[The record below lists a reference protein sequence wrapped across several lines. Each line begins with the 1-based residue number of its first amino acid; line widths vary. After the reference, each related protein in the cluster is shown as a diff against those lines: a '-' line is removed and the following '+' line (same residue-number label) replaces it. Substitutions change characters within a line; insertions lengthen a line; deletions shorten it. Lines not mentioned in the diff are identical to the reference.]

1 MLNQI
6 MIEGTGHTVDHHFMI
21 YTVTLNP
28 ALDKTVE
35 IPGMAL
41 DTVNRITEMRTDP
54 GGKGINVS
62 KVIAKLGGESCAA
75 GILGGGSGKMLE
87 KLLEGEPFATRFRFV
102 EGQTR
107 TNLKIIDREG
117 HTNTDIN
124 EPGLTVTDAD
134 LDALLHELLAE
145 LRPGDI
151 VVLAGSLP
159 KGAPQDTYRTWT
171 AACKKAGAR
180 VFLDADGALLA
191 EGLKAAPYLIK
202 PNDDELSRLAGKKLE
217 TLEELTAEGRR
228 LLERGIERVVIS
240 LGGRGALY
248 LRKGSTIYA
257 EGLKVPVG
265 STVGAGDSVVAALAY
280 AEAQGLSEE
289 EAVRLSTAAG
299 AANVMCSGTQAAERE
314 AVEALLPKVR
324 FSRLRP

>member
-1 MLNQI
+1 
-6 MIEGTGHTVDHHFMI
+6 MI

-62 KVIAKLGGESCAA
+62 KVIAKLGGESCAV
-75 GILGGGSGKMLE
+75 GILGGESGRTLE
-87 KLLEGEPFATRFRFV
+87 KLLENENFTTRFRFV

-124 EPGLTVTDAD
+124 EPGLTVTAAE
-134 LDALLHELLAE
+134 LDALLRELLAE

-191 EGLKAAPYLIK
+191 EGIKAAPHLIK
-202 PNDDELSRLAGKKLE
+202 PNDGELSRLAGKKLE
-217 TLEELTAEGRR
+217 TLEELTAEGRK

-257 EGLKVPVG
+257 EGLRVPVG

>member
-1 MLNQI
+1 
-6 MIEGTGHTVDHHFMI
+6 MI

-87 KLLEGEPFATRFRFV
+87 KLLKGEPFATRFRFV

-124 EPGLTVTDAD
+124 EPGLTVTAAE
-134 LDALLHELLAE
+134 LDALLRELLAE

-159 KGAPQDTYRTWT
+159 KGAPQDTYRSWT

-191 EGLKAAPYLIK
+191 EGIKAAPYLIK

-217 TLEELTAEGRR
+217 TLEELTAEGRK

-257 EGLKVPVG
+257 EGLRVPVG

>member
-1 MLNQI
+1 
-6 MIEGTGHTVDHHFMI
+6 MI

-62 KVIAKLGGESCAA
+62 KVIAKLGGESCAV

-124 EPGLTVTDAD
+124 EPGLTVTAAE
-134 LDALLHELLAE
+134 LDALLRELLAE

-159 KGAPQDTYRTWT
+159 KGAPQDIYRSWT

-191 EGLKAAPYLIK
+191 EGIKAAPHLIK
-202 PNDDELSRLAGKKLE
+202 PNDGELSRLAGKKLE
-217 TLEELTAEGRR
+217 TLEELTAEGRK

-257 EGLKVPVG
+257 EGLRVPVG

-289 EAVRLSTAAG
+289 EAVRLSTAVG
-299 AANVMCSGTQAAERE
+299 AANVMCSGTQAAERS

-324 FSRLRP
+324 FSHLRP

>member
-1 MLNQI
+1 
-6 MIEGTGHTVDHHFMI
+6 MI

-62 KVIAKLGGESCAA
+62 KVIAKLGGESRAV
-75 GILGGGSGKMLE
+75 GILGGESGRTLE

-124 EPGLTVTDAD
+124 EPGLTVTDVD

-159 KGAPQDTYRTWT
+159 KGAPQDTYRSWT

-180 VFLDADGALLA
+180 IFLDADGALLA
-191 EGLKAAPYLIK
+191 EGIKAAPYLIK

-248 LRKGSTIYA
+248 LRRGSTIYA
-257 EGLKVPVG
+257 EGLRVPVG

>member
-1 MLNQI
+1 
-6 MIEGTGHTVDHHFMI
+6 MI

-75 GILGGGSGKMLE
+75 GILGGESGKMLE
-87 KLLEGEPFATRFRFV
+87 KLLENENFTTQFRFV

-107 TNLKIIDREG
+107 TNIKIIDREG

-124 EPGLTVTDAD
+124 EPGLTVTAAE
-134 LDALLHELLAE
+134 LDALLRELLAE

-159 KGAPQDTYRTWT
+159 KGAPQDTYRSWT

-191 EGLKAAPYLIK
+191 EGIKAAPYLIK
-202 PNDDELSRLAGKKLE
+202 PNDGELSRLAGKKLE
-217 TLEELTAEGRR
+217 TLEELTAEGRK
-228 LLERGIERVVIS
+228 LLECGIERVVIS
-240 LGGRGALY
+240 LGGCGALY

-257 EGLKVPVG
+257 EGLRVPVG
-265 STVGAGDSVVAALAY
+265 STVGAGNSVVAALAY

>member
-1 MLNQI
+1 
-6 MIEGTGHTVDHHFMI
+6 MI

-107 TNLKIIDREG
+107 TNLKIIDRER

-280 AEAQGLSEE
+280 AEAQGLNEE

>member
-1 MLNQI
+1 
-6 MIEGTGHTVDHHFMI
+6 MI

-35 IPGMAL
+35 IPGMAI

-62 KVIAKLGGESCAA
+62 KVIAKLGGDSRAV
-75 GILGGGSGKMLE
+75 GILGGESGRTLE
-87 KLLEGEPFATRFRFV
+87 KLLENENFTTQFRFV

-107 TNLKIIDREG
+107 TNIKIIDRVG

-134 LDALLHELLAE
+134 LDALLNDLLAE
-145 LRPGDI
+145 VHAGDI
-151 VVLAGSLP
+151 VVLAG
-159 KGAPQDTYRTWT
+159 R
-171 AACKKAGAR
+171 
-180 VFLDADGALLA
+180 
-191 EGLKAAPYLIK
+191 
-202 PNDDELSRLAGKKLE
+202 KLE
-217 TLEELTAEGRR
+217 TIEELTAEGQK

-248 LRKGSTIYA
+248 LHKGSTIYA

-280 AEAQGLSEE
+280 AESQDMSEE
-289 EAVRLSTAAG
+289 DAVRLSTATG
-299 AANVMCSGTQAAERE
+299 AANVMCSGTQAAERSVIE
-314 AVEALLPKVR
+314 ELLPKVR
-324 FSRLRP
+324 FSKL

>member
-1 MLNQI
+1 
-6 MIEGTGHTVDHHFMI
+6 MI

-41 DTVNRITEMRTDP
+41 DTVNRITEIRTDP

-124 EPGLTVTDAD
+124 EPGLTVTAAE
-134 LDALLHELLAE
+134 LDALLRELLAE

-202 PNDDELSRLAGKKLE
+202 PNDDELSRLAGRKLE
-217 TLEELTAEGRR
+217 TLEELTAEGRK

>member
-1 MLNQI
+1 
-6 MIEGTGHTVDHHFMI
+6 MI

-62 KVIAKLGGESCAA
+62 KVIAKLGGESCAV
-75 GILGGGSGKMLE
+75 GILGGESGKMLE
-87 KLLEGEPFATRFRFV
+87 KLLENENFTTQFRFV

-124 EPGLTVTDAD
+124 EPGLTVTAAE
-134 LDALLHELLAE
+134 LDALLRELLAE

-191 EGLKAAPYLIK
+191 EGIKAAPHLIK
-202 PNDDELSRLAGKKLE
+202 PNDGELSRLAGKKLE
-217 TLEELTAEGRR
+217 TLEELTAEGRK

-257 EGLKVPVG
+257 EGLRVPVG

-324 FSRLRP
+324 FTRLRP

>member
-1 MLNQI
+1 
-6 MIEGTGHTVDHHFMI
+6 MI

-62 KVIAKLGGESCAA
+62 KVIAKLGGDSRAV
-75 GILGGGSGKMLE
+75 GILGGESGRTLE
-87 KLLEGEPFATRFRFV
+87 KLLENENFTTQFRFV

-107 TNLKIIDREG
+107 TNIKIIDRVG

-134 LDALLHELLAE
+134 LDALLNDLLAE
-145 LRPGDI
+145 VHAGDI

-159 KGAPQDTYRTWT
+159 KGAPQDTYRVWT
-171 AACKKAGAR
+171 SAC
-180 VFLDADGALLA
+180 
-191 EGLKAAPYLIK
+191 K

-217 TLEELTAEGRR
+217 TIEELTAEGQK
-228 LLERGIERVVIS
+228 LLESGIERVVIS

-280 AEAQGLSEE
+280 AESQDMSEE
-289 EAVRLSTAAG
+289 DAVRLSTATG
-299 AANVMCSGTQAAERE
+299 AANVMCSGTQAAERSVIE
-314 AVEALLPKVR
+314 ELLPKVR
-324 FSRLRP
+324 FSKL

>member
-1 MLNQI
+1 
-6 MIEGTGHTVDHHFMI
+6 MI

-62 KVIAKLGGESCAA
+62 KVIAKLGGESCAV

-87 KLLEGEPFATRFRFV
+87 KLLENENFTTQFRFV

-107 TNLKIIDREG
+107 TNIKIIDREG

-124 EPGLTVTDAD
+124 EPGLTVTAAE
-134 LDALLHELLAE
+134 LDALLRELLAE

-191 EGLKAAPYLIK
+191 EGIKAAPHLIK
-202 PNDDELSRLAGKKLE
+202 PNDGELSRLAGKKLE
-217 TLEELTAEGRR
+217 TLEELTAEGRK

-257 EGLKVPVG
+257 EGLRVPVG

-324 FSRLRP
+324 FTRLRP

>member
-1 MLNQI
+1 MKLARSGACEEAPNELTALVFRQLD
-6 MIEGTGHTVDHHFMI
+6 EYFAGTRRTFDFPCRLHGTPFQQRVWAALREIPYGETRSYKQLAEAIGQPNACRAAGMANHANPILIAVPCHRVICADGSLGGYAGGTEMKKALLRLEQAGGAAAIRAQPCLQTSERGHFMI

-75 GILGGGSGKMLE
+75 GILGGESGKMLE
-87 KLLEGEPFATRFRFV
+87 KLLENENFTTQFRFV

-134 LDALLHELLAE
+134 LDALLHDLLAE
-145 LRPGDI
+145 VHAGDI

-171 AACKKAGAR
+171 AACQKRRAHGSFSTRTARCSRKA
-180 VFLDADGALLA
+180 
-191 EGLKAAPYLIK
+191 
-202 PNDDELSRLAGKKLE
+202 
-217 TLEELTAEGRR
+217 
-228 LLERGIERVVIS
+228 
-240 LGGRGALY
+240 
-248 LRKGSTIYA
+248 
-257 EGLKVPVG
+257 
-265 STVGAGDSVVAALAY
+265 
-280 AEAQGLSEE
+280 
-289 EAVRLSTAAG
+289 
-299 AANVMCSGTQAAERE
+299 
-314 AVEALLPKVR
+314 
-324 FSRLRP
+324 

>member
-1 MLNQI
+1 
-6 MIEGTGHTVDHHFMI
+6 MI

-75 GILGGGSGKMLE
+75 GILGGESGKMLE
-87 KLLEGEPFATRFRFV
+87 KLLENENFTTQFRFV

-107 TNLKIIDREG
+107 TNIKIIDREG

-124 EPGLTVTDAD
+124 EPGLTVTAAE
-134 LDALLHELLAE
+134 LDALLRELLAE

-159 KGAPQDTYRTWT
+159 KGAPQDTYRSWT

-191 EGLKAAPYLIK
+191 EGIKAAPYLIK
-202 PNDDELSRLAGKKLE
+202 PNDGELSRLAGKKLE
-217 TLEELTAEGRR
+217 TLEELTAEGRK

-257 EGLKVPVG
+257 EGLRVPVG

-324 FSRLRP
+324 FTRLRP

>member
-1 MLNQI
+1 
-6 MIEGTGHTVDHHFMI
+6 MI

-41 DTVNRITEMRTDP
+41 DTVNRITAMRTDP

-62 KVIAKLGGESCAA
+62 KVIAKLGGDSRAV
-75 GILGGGSGKMLE
+75 GILGGESGRTLD

-151 VVLAGSLP
+151 VILAGSLP

-191 EGLKAAPYLIK
+191 EGIKAAPYLIK

-257 EGLKVPVG
+257 EGLRVPVG

-314 AVEALLPKVR
+314 AVEALLPQVR

>member
-1 MLNQI
+1 
-6 MIEGTGHTVDHHFMI
+6 MI

-107 TNLKIIDREG
+107 TNIKIIDREG

-134 LDALLHELLAE
+134 LDALLRELLAE

-159 KGAPQDTYRTWT
+159 KGAPQDTYRSWA

-191 EGLKAAPYLIK
+191 EGIKAAPHLIK
-202 PNDDELSRLAGKKLE
+202 PNDGELSRLAGKKLE
-217 TLEELTAEGRR
+217 TLEELTAEGRK

-257 EGLKVPVG
+257 EGLRVPVG

-289 EAVRLSTAAG
+289 ELS
-299 AANVMCSGTQAAERE
+299 
-314 AVEALLPKVR
+314 LIHI
-324 FSRLRP
+324 

>member
-1 MLNQI
+1 
-6 MIEGTGHTVDHHFMI
+6 MI

-75 GILGGGSGKMLE
+75 GILGGESGKMLE
-87 KLLEGEPFATRFRFV
+87 KLLENENFTTQFRFV

-107 TNLKIIDREG
+107 TNIKIIDREG

-124 EPGLTVTDAD
+124 EPGLTVTAAE
-134 LDALLHELLAE
+134 LDALLRELLAE

-159 KGAPQDTYRTWT
+159 KGAPQDTYRSWT

-191 EGLKAAPYLIK
+191 EGIKAAPYLIK
-202 PNDDELSRLAGKKLE
+202 PNDGELSRLAGKKLE
-217 TLEELTAEGRR
+217 TLEELTAEGRK

-257 EGLKVPVG
+257 EGLRVPVG

>member
-1 MLNQI
+1 
-6 MIEGTGHTVDHHFMI
+6 MI

-62 KVIAKLGGESCAA
+62 KVIAKLGGEGCAV
-75 GILGGGSGKMLE
+75 GILGGESGRTLE

-134 LDALLHELLAE
+134 LDALLRDLLAE

-159 KGAPQDTYRTWT
+159 KGAPQDTYRSWT

-191 EGLKAAPYLIK
+191 EGIKAAPHLIK
-202 PNDDELSRLAGKKLE
+202 PNDGELSRLAGKKLE
-217 TLEELTAEGRR
+217 TLEELTAEGRK

-257 EGLKVPVG
+257 EGLRVPVG

>member
-1 MLNQI
+1 
-6 MIEGTGHTVDHHFMI
+6 MI

-28 ALDKTVE
+28 ALDKTVK

-75 GILGGGSGKMLE
+75 GILGGESGRTLE

-124 EPGLTVTDAD
+124 EPGLTVTAAE
-134 LDALLHELLAE
+134 LDALLRELLAE

-159 KGAPQDTYRTWT
+159 KGAPQDTYRSWT

-191 EGLKAAPYLIK
+191 EGIKAAPHLIK
-202 PNDDELSRLAGKKLE
+202 PNDGELSRLAGKKLE
-217 TLEELTAEGRR
+217 TLEELTAEGRK

-257 EGLKVPVG
+257 EGLRVPVG

-324 FSRLRP
+324 FTRLRP

>member
-1 MLNQI
+1 
-6 MIEGTGHTVDHHFMI
+6 MI

-62 KVIAKLGGESCAA
+62 KVIAKLGGESRAV
-75 GILGGGSGKMLE
+75 GILGGESGRTLE

-124 EPGLTVTDAD
+124 EPGLTVTDVD

-159 KGAPQDTYRTWT
+159 KGAPQDTYRSWT

-180 VFLDADGALLA
+180 IFLDADGALLA
-191 EGLKAAPYLIK
+191 EGIKAAPYLIK

-257 EGLKVPVG
+257 EGLRVPVG

>member
-1 MLNQI
+1 
-6 MIEGTGHTVDHHFMI
+6 MI

-41 DTVNRITEMRTDP
+41 DTVNRIIEMRTDP
-54 GGKGINVS
+54 GGKGLNVS
-62 KVIAKLGGESCAA
+62 KGIAKLGGESCAA

-134 LDALLHELLAE
+134 LDALLHELSAE
-145 LRPGDI
+145 IRPGDI

-257 EGLKVPVG
+257 EGLRVPVG

-289 EAVRLSTAAG
+289 EAIRLSTAAG

>member
-1 MLNQI
+1 
-6 MIEGTGHTVDHHFMI
+6 MI

-87 KLLEGEPFATRFRFV
+87 KLLEGEPFAPRFRFV

>member
-1 MLNQI
+1 
-6 MIEGTGHTVDHHFMI
+6 MI

-134 LDALLHELLAE
+134 LDALLHELSAE
-145 LRPGDI
+145 IRPGDI

-248 LRKGSTIYA
+248 LRKSSTIYA

>member
-1 MLNQI
+1 
-6 MIEGTGHTVDHHFMI
+6 MI

-62 KVIAKLGGESCAA
+62 KVIAKLGGESCAV
-75 GILGGGSGKMLE
+75 GILGGESGKMLE
-87 KLLEGEPFATRFRFV
+87 KLLEGEPFATRFHFV

-124 EPGLTVTDAD
+124 EPGLTVTAAE
-134 LDALLHELLAE
+134 LDALLRDLLAE

-217 TLEELTAEGRR
+217 TLEELTAEGRK

-257 EGLKVPVG
+257 EGLRVPVG

-324 FSRLRP
+324 FTHLRP

>member
-1 MLNQI
+1 
-6 MIEGTGHTVDHHFMI
+6 MI

-75 GILGGGSGKMLE
+75 GILGGESGRTLE

-124 EPGLTVTDAD
+124 EPGLTVTAAE
-134 LDALLHELLAE
+134 LDALLRELLAE

-159 KGAPQDTYRTWT
+159 KGAPQDTYRSWT

-191 EGLKAAPYLIK
+191 EGIKAAPYLIK

-217 TLEELTAEGRR
+217 TLEELTAEGRK

-257 EGLKVPVG
+257 EGLRVTVG